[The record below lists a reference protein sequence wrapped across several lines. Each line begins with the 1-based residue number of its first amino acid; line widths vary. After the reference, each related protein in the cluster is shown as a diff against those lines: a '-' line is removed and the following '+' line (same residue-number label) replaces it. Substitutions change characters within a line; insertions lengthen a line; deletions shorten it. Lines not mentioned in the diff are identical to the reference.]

1 MCGTAL
7 KVYVA
12 VKILTSTDLFPP
24 KAVVTV
30 NKDSTV
36 PNLLNLTN
44 EAIVVNK
51 EQIFS
56 EFEVL
61 DSDHVFV
68 PEHTGKHLVNNIELT
83 NLKVNEEKIDS
94 QFASYFEMPNQ
105 LSESEQTSFF
115 KFLQTHKELFVT
127 PENPDLGYTEIL
139 I

>member
-12 VKILTSTDLFPP
+12 VKILTSTDLLPP

-51 EQIFS
+51 GQIF
-56 EFEVL
+56 F
-61 DSDHVFV
+61 
-68 PEHTGKHLVNNIELT
+68 
-83 NLKVNEEKIDS
+83 
-94 QFASYFEMPNQ
+94 
-105 LSESEQTSFF
+105 
-115 KFLQTHKELFVT
+115 
-127 PENPDLGYTEIL
+127 
-139 I
+139 

>member
-24 KAVVTV
+24 KSD
-30 NKDSTV
+30 KDSTV
-36 PNLLNLTN
+36 PINVLNLTN
-44 EAIVVNK
+44 ETIVVNK
-51 EQIFS
+51 GQIVS

>member
-12 VKILTSTDLFPP
+12 VKILTSTDLLPP
-24 KAVVTV
+24 KAD
-30 NKDSTV
+30 KDSTV
-36 PNLLNLTN
+36 SINVLNLTN
-44 EAIVVNK
+44 ETIVVNK
-51 EQIFS
+51 GQIVS

-83 NLKVNEEKIDS
+83 NLKVNEEKINS